1 MADLDLDV
9 TGYANGGA
17 GVARHDGR
25 VVFVTGAL
33 PGERVRARIV
43 DDKKA
48 SFARAAVVEVLD
60 ASAHRVD
67 EQCRAAAAGA
77 GCCDLSYVDADYAR
91 ELGAIA
97 LGDVLTR
104 IGGFGHGGSG
114 RTHNGDVPSDGLE
127 PPTVAAL
134 GDEVTGW
141 RVRTRLAVAGDGT
154 VGLRGRKSADLITVP
169 CAAPVDGLLDGAAA
183 MGGAAGTELVLAV
196 GSDGRR
202 HVAELAAP
210 TGTGGRGQGRRGR
223 AQRARSARSAP
234 RRVRTVEGDT
244 HVVYTVGKRTWSI
257 PVTGFWQAHHNA
269 PAVYSATAVDLLQ
282 AVGVTGD
289 VHLWDLYGGAGVFTA
304 ALCDADSG
312 FTVTGSDIVDTDPGA
327 LAAADRVLG
336 DEAALTHRGQ
346 VVSTIADLA
355 RPDVV
360 VSDPP
365 RSGAG
370 ADVVDAI
377 VAASP
382 SAVVHVGCDAAA
394 FARDLGRF
402 AAQGYR
408 VRAWRGFAAFPMTH
422 HVEGMAVLTR

>member
-25 VVFVTGAL
+25 VVFVSGAL

-43 DDKKA
+43 DDKHA
-48 SFARAAVVEVLD
+48 SYARAAVVEVVD

-67 EQCRAAAAGA
+67 PQCPAAAAGA
-77 GCCDLSYVDADYAR
+77 GCCDLSFVDAAYAR
-91 ELGAIA
+91 ELGATA
-97 LGDVLTR
+97 LSDVLTR
-104 IGGFGHGGSG
+104 IGRLGA
-114 RTHNGDVPSDGLE
+114 DA
-127 PPTVAAL
+127 PTPRSIAAL
-134 GDEVTGW
+134 GDSATGW
-141 RVRTRLAVAGDGT
+141 RVRTRLAVGPGGA
-154 VGLRGRKSADLITVP
+154 VGLRGLKSTDLVTEP
-169 CAAPVDGLLDGAAA
+169 CAAPVPGLLDGVAAL
-183 MGGAAGTELVLAV
+183 GGAPGTELVLAV

-202 HVAELAAP
+202 HITELAAP
-210 TGTGGRGQGRRGR
+210 AGADKRGRGRDRRGR
-223 AQRARSARSAP
+223 AQRARSARSAA
-234 RRVRTVEGDT
+234 RAVRVVEGDAYVDHT
-244 HVVYTVGKRTWSI
+244 IGDRTWSI
-257 PVTGFWQAHHNA
+257 PVTGFWQAHRDA
-269 PAVYSATAVDLLQ
+269 PAVYSAAAADLLG
-282 AVGVTGD
+282 AVGVSGD

-304 ALCDADSG
+304 ALRDAGRG

-327 LAAADRVLG
+327 LAAAERTLSDDPV
-336 DEAALTHRGQ
+336 LTHRGA
-346 VVSTIADLA
+346 VATTLADLE

-382 SAVVHVGCDAAA
+382 TAVVHVGCDAAA

-408 VRAWRGFAAFPMTH
+408 VREWRGFEAFPMTH
-422 HVEGMAVLTR
+422 HVEAMAVLTR